1 MSCLPATAGSLL
13 FTNRP
18 SGIPLPGGLSHF
30 FDTAMTTLPP
40 ASLSATLTS
49 GDRVLSSA
57 DFEQRVLR
65 AASGFAALGL
75 QRGDCAALLLR
86 NDFAFLEASLAAV
99 RIGAYAVPINWHF
112 KADEVAY
119 VLADCG
125 AKVLVAHADLLA
137 GVAAAIP
144 AGVSV
149 LVVETPPE
157 IASAYGGG
165 PRDAPPGATAWD
177 SWLAGQDLWQGA
189 PLPQTSSMIY
199 TSGTTGRPKGV
210 RRQPM
215 TADLEA
221 RMAGYRERVYGATPG
236 VRTMIPGPLYH
247 SAPNAFA
254 LRAAR
259 VATLIALM
267 PRFDPEAFLRLVE
280 THRIEA
286 MFMVPTMFVLLLKL
300 PAEVRLGYDLSSLKF
315 IMHAAAPCPPEVK
328 RGMIEWL
335 GPVVHEFYGSTESG
349 AVTVVDSHEWLA
361 RPGTV
366 GRPIQGGDVRIYD
379 DNGKRLGPGE
389 VGEVYTKLEFLPEFT
404 YHQLPDKRAEIDRE
418 GFITSGDVGYL
429 DEAGYLFLCDRKRDM
444 VISGGVNIY
453 PAEIEAVLINCP
465 GVKDCAVFGIPDGE
479 YGEALLAVVE
489 AQPGLPPPS
498 IAEIR
503 EYLSRHLAGYK
514 VPKRIEFGTNL
525 PREDSGKIFKRRLRD
540 PYWASAGRAI

>member
-1 MSCLPATAGSLL
+1 MST
-13 FTNRP
+13 
-18 SGIPLPGGLSHF
+18 
-30 FDTAMTTLPP
+30 PP
-40 ASLSATLTS
+40 APSPPLSSDLVS
-49 GDRVLSSA
+49 GDRRLDA
-57 DFEQRVLR
+57 TAFDEHVLR
-65 AASGFAALGL
+65 AASGLAALGVH
-75 QRGDCAALLLR
+75 QGDCVALLLR

-99 RIGAYAVPINWHF
+99 RLGAYAVPINWHF
-112 KADEVAY
+112 KGEEIAY
-119 VLADCG
+119 VLGDCA
-125 AKVLVAHADLLA
+125 AKVLVAHADLLTP
-137 GVAAAIP
+137 VADAIP
-144 AGVSV
+144 AGVHV
-149 LVVETPPE
+149 IAVETPPE
-157 IASAYGGG
+157 IATAYGI
-165 PRDAPPGATAWD
+165 PPEAARCPPGLSRWD
-177 SWLAGQDLWQGA
+177 SWLAAHGPWQGP

-221 RMAGYRERVYGATPG
+221 RMGDYRERVYGLKPG

-247 SAPNAFA
+247 SAPNSFA

-259 VATLIALM
+259 VARLIALM
-267 PRFDPEAFLRLVE
+267 PRFDPEAFLQLVE
-280 THRIEA
+280 RHRIEA
-286 MFMVPTMFVLLLKL
+286 MFMVPTMFVRLLKL
-300 PAEVRLGYDLSSLKF
+300 PAEVRSRYDLSSLKF
-315 IMHAAAPCPPEVK
+315 VMHAAAPCPPDVK
-328 RGMIEWL
+328 RGMIDWL
-335 GPVVHEFYGSTESG
+335 GPVIHEFYGSTESG

-379 DNGKRLGPGE
+379 DAGKRLGAGE
-389 VGEVYTKLEFLPEFT
+389 IGEVYTKLEFLPEFT

-479 YGEALLAVVE
+479 YGEQLMAVVE
-489 AQPGLPPPS
+489 PQPGGPPPA
-498 IAEIR
+498 IAGVR
-503 EYLSRHLAGYK
+503 AYLTQHLAGYK
-514 VPKRIEFGTNL
+514 VPKHIAFGSDL

-540 PYWASAGRAI
+540 PYWAKAGRAI